1 MTHSVLGDCK
11 YDPVERKDLVTT
23 ERGDKC
29 RGRGLNMVRHGDQ
42 LTSGGL
48 ALDESRDNSSI
59 VHKNVKKNVYV
70 SSVKQS
76 EILSQSLE
84 QPLPVV

>member
-29 RGRGLNMVRHGDQ
+29 RGRGLNMVRHRDQ